1 MDTLFQSALPILQ
14 IIWIDLVLSGDNAV
28 VIALACRDLPARQK
42 RMGMVI
48 GAGVAIGL
56 RIIFALI
63 VTQLMALPFLK
74 IVGALLLFWIASKML
89 VEEEDEK
96 DIPAS
101 DKLWQAVKTIAIAD
115 AAMSLD
121 NVLALAAVARG
132 DAALLTF
139 GLIVSIPLIIAGA
152 TLVMT
157 MLARF
162 PILVWAGSALLGW
175 IAGEMLVSDPF
186 TVQKLGEAMAHSLHY
201 PAALVGAIFVVGVGY
216 LLRKKSSAGAH

>member
-1 MDTLFQSALPILQ
+1 MDTLLQSAIPVLH

-28 VIALACRDLPARQK
+28 VIALACRDLPAKQK
-42 RMGMVI
+42 RMGMVL

-56 RIIFALI
+56 RILFALI

-132 DAALLTF
+132 DVGLLVF
-139 GLIVSIPLIIAGA
+139 GLVVSIPLIIAGA
-152 TLVMT
+152 TLVMA
-157 MLARF
+157 MIARF

-175 IAGEMLVSDPF
+175 ISGEMFVSDPF
-186 TVQKLGEAMAHSLHY
+186 LVGQIGEELTKKLHY
-201 PAALVGAIFVVGVGY
+201 PAALLGAVVVVGIGY
-216 LLRKKSSAGAH
+216 MLRRKQGHTPA

>member
-1 MDTLFQSALPILQ
+1 MDTLLQSAIPVLQ

-28 VIALACRDLPARQK
+28 VIALACRDLPAKQK
-42 RMGMVI
+42 RMGMVL

-56 RIIFALI
+56 RILFALI

-74 IVGALLLFWIASKML
+74 IVGALLLFWIASKMF

-132 DAALLTF
+132 DVGLLVF
-139 GLIVSIPLIIAGA
+139 GLVVSIPLIIAGA
-152 TLVMT
+152 TLVMA
-157 MLARF
+157 MIARF

-175 IAGEMLVSDPF
+175 ISGEMFVSDPF
-186 TVQKLGEAMAHSLHY
+186 LVGQIGEELTKKLHY
-201 PAALVGAIFVVGVGY
+201 PAALLGAVVVVGIGY
-216 LLRKKSSAGAH
+216 MLRRKQGHTPA

>member
-1 MDTLFQSALPILQ
+1 MDTLLQSAVPILQ

-28 VIALACRDLPARQK
+28 VIALACRDLPPKQK
-42 RMGMVI
+42 RMGMVL

-56 RIIFALI
+56 RVLFALI

-89 VEEEDEK
+89 VEEESEK

-132 DAALLTF
+132 DAGLLIF
-139 GLIVSIPLIIAGA
+139 GLVVSIPLIIAGA
-152 TLVMT
+152 TLVMA
-157 MLARF
+157 MVARF
-162 PILVWAGSALLGW
+162 PILVWAGAALLGW
-175 IAGEMLVSDPF
+175 ISGEMFVSDPYL
-186 TVQKLGEAMAHSLHY
+186 VGQLGEELAKKLHY
-201 PAALVGAIFVVGVGY
+201 PAALLGAVVVVGIGY
-216 LLRKKSSAGAH
+216 MLRRKQGHHTA

>member
-1 MDTLFQSALPILQ
+1 MDTLLQSAIPVLQ

-28 VIALACRDLPARQK
+28 VIALACRNLPDKQK
-42 RMGMVI
+42 RVGMVL

-56 RIIFALI
+56 RVIFALI
-63 VTQLMALPFLK
+63 VTQLMAMPFLK

-89 VEEEDEK
+89 VVEEDEK
-96 DIPAS
+96 EIPAS

-132 DAALLTF
+132 DAALLVF
-139 GLIVSIPLIIAGA
+139 GLVVSIPLIIAGA
-152 TLVMT
+152 TLVMA
-157 MLARF
+157 MISRF

-186 TVQKLGEAMAHSLHY
+186 MVSNLGETLSKSLHY
-201 PAALVGAIFVVGVGY
+201 PAAIVGALIVLAIGY
-216 LLRKKSSAGAH
+216 FLRRRQGHHPA

>member
-1 MDTLFQSALPILQ
+1 MDTLLQSAIPVLQ

-28 VIALACRDLPARQK
+28 VIALACRDLPAKQK
-42 RMGMVI
+42 RMGMVL

-56 RIIFALI
+56 RILFALI

-132 DAALLTF
+132 DVGLLVF
-139 GLIVSIPLIIAGA
+139 GLVVSIPLIIAGA
-152 TLVMT
+152 TLVMA
-157 MLARF
+157 MIARF

-175 IAGEMLVSDPF
+175 ISGEMFVSDPF
-186 TVQKLGEAMAHSLHY
+186 LVGQIGEELTKKLHY
-201 PAALVGAIFVVGVGY
+201 PAALLGAVVVVGIGY
-216 LLRKKSSAGAH
+216 MLRRKQGHTPA

>member
-1 MDTLFQSALPILQ
+1 MDTLLQSAIPVLQ

-28 VIALACRDLPARQK
+28 VIALACRDLPAKQK
-42 RMGMVI
+42 RMGMVL

-56 RIIFALI
+56 RILFALI

-89 VEEEDEK
+89 VEEEGEK

-132 DAALLTF
+132 DVGLLVF
-139 GLIVSIPLIIAGA
+139 GLVVSIPLIIAGA
-152 TLVMT
+152 TLVMA
-157 MLARF
+157 MIARF

-175 IAGEMLVSDPF
+175 ISGEMFVSDPF
-186 TVQKLGEAMAHSLHY
+186 LVGQIGEELTKKLHY
-201 PAALVGAIFVVGVGY
+201 PAALLGAVVVVGIGY
-216 LLRKKSSAGAH
+216 MLRRKQGHTPA

>member
-1 MDTLFQSALPILQ
+1 MDTLLQSAIPVLQ

-28 VIALACRDLPARQK
+28 VIALACRDLPAKQK
-42 RMGMVI
+42 RMGMVL

-56 RIIFALI
+56 RILFALI

-132 DAALLTF
+132 DVGLLVF
-139 GLIVSIPLIIAGA
+139 GLVVSIPLIIAGA
-152 TLVMT
+152 TLVMA
-157 MLARF
+157 MIARF

-175 IAGEMLVSDPF
+175 ISGEMFVSDPF
-186 TVQKLGEAMAHSLHY
+186 LVGQIGEELTKKLHY
-201 PAALVGAIFVVGVGY
+201 PAALLGAVVVGGIGY
-216 LLRKKSSAGAH
+216 MLRRKQGHTPA